1 LIHKERE
8 GGASAINFTAL
19 EGKAS
24 VRLNPSEEGFYRA
37 PSRISLNIM
46 WTGFVIMENRLLK
59 RIIVDP
65 RIMVGKPVIRGTR
78 IPVDAIIHRIALGDT
93 IEELLEDYPKI
104 TRLDVKAALE
114 YAESLVRGEDVLP
127 RIKS

>member
-1 LIHKERE
+1 
-8 GGASAINFTAL
+8 
-19 EGKAS
+19 
-24 VRLNPSEEGFYRA
+24 
-37 PSRISLNIM
+37 
-46 WTGFVIMENRLLK
+46 MENRLLK

-78 IPVDAIIHRIALGDT
+78 IPVDAVIHRIALGDT

-127 RIKS
+127 QIKS

>member
-1 LIHKERE
+1 
-8 GGASAINFTAL
+8 
-19 EGKAS
+19 
-24 VRLNPSEEGFYRA
+24 
-37 PSRISLNIM
+37 
-46 WTGFVIMENRLLK
+46 MENRLLK

-65 RIMVGKPVIRGTR
+65 KIMVGKPVIRGTR
-78 IPVDAIIHRIALGDT
+78 IPVDAIIHRIAQGDT

-127 RIKS
+127 QIKS